1 MVIKKL
7 VIHNVDKEL
16 KQSAKLYISDEL
28 IDVSE
33 EKTKNLINDLY
44 SFFTRSIKY
53 GIFDHNE
60 TSTFS
65 TEFAE
70 LVKNNSLSNPDFLAF
85 SKAVLNDLKVRMD
98 SISQSKG
105 GYIVFVELSNMNDD
119 YIVVFVVRDKTGRN
133 FKFKNHRIE
142 IEEVIHVDTNKLAMA
157 CRINLSAY
165 KSQEERYLSF
175 LSTTQE
181 DASQY
186 FIKWV
191 GAIAQKKSTED
202 TRNLRAIINRIG
214 LPKDENGQEIPREKL
229 RQCVYEL
236 CTKTYT
242 NTVNLRTLAEELW
255 HDADYLTRYAE
266 ENNIKINDQFD
277 IDRDEI
283 KKLNG
288 YSVTGDSI
296 KLAFPS
302 EYMGKKVRFD
312 KNNDDVIIIESKK
325 LAERLKDELL

>member
-1 MVIKKL
+1 MVIKKMI
-7 VIHNVDKEL
+7 IHNVDKEL

-33 EKTKNLINDLY
+33 EKTKSLINDLY

-53 GIFDHNE
+53 GIFD
-60 TSTFS
+60 
-65 TEFAE
+65 
-70 LVKNNSLSNPDFLAF
+70 KNNSSKFSVEFDSLIKNDDFSDSNFLTF
-85 SKAVLNDLKVRMD
+85 SQVVLDDLKVRMD
-98 SISQSKG
+98 SIPQSKG

-142 IEEVIHVDTNKLAMA
+142 IEEVIHVDTSKLAMA

-165 KSQEERYLSF
+165 KSQKERYLSF

-202 TRNLRAIINRIG
+202 TKNLRAIINRID
-214 LPKDENGQEIPREKL
+214 LPKDESGQEISREKL
-229 RQCVYEL
+229 RKCVYEL

-255 HDADYLTRYAE
+255 HDVDYLTRYAE
-266 ENNIKINDQFD
+266 KNNIKINDTFD
-277 IDRDEI
+277 IDKDEI

-288 YSVTGDSI
+288 YSVAEDNI
-296 KLAFPS
+296 KLTFPS

-312 KNNDDVIIIESKK
+312 KNNSDVIIIESHK
-325 LAERLKDELL
+325 LATRLKEEL

>member
-7 VIHNVDKEL
+7 VIHNVEKDL
-16 KQSAKLYISDEL
+16 KQLANLYVSDEL
-28 IDVSE
+28 IDINE
-33 EKTKNLINDLY
+33 DKTKKLVDDLY

-53 GIFDHNE
+53 GIFDQNNSSKFSLE
-60 TSTFS
+60 FDRLIKNDNFSDSAFLTFS
-65 TEFAE
+65 QG
-70 LVKNNSLSNPDFLAF
+70 
-85 SKAVLNDLKVRMD
+85 VLEDLKVRMD
-98 SISQSKG
+98 SIPQSKG

-142 IEEVIHVDTNKLAMA
+142 IEEVIHVDTSKLAMA

-165 KSQEERYLSF
+165 KSQKERYLSF

-191 GAIAQKKSTED
+191 GAIAQSKSTED
-202 TRNLRAIINRIG
+202 TRNLRQIINRIG

-229 RQCVYEL
+229 RKCVYEL

-255 HDADYLTRYAE
+255 HDADYLTQYAE

-288 YSVTGDSI
+288 YSVAEDNI
-296 KLAFPS
+296 KLTFPS

-312 KNNDDVIIIESKK
+312 KNNSDVIIIESHK
-325 LAERLKDELL
+325 LSTRLKEEL